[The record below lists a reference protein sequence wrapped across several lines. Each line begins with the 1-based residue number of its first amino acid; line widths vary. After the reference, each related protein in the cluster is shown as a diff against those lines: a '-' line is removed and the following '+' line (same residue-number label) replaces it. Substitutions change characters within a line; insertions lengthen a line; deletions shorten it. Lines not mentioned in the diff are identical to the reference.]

1 VARSRALSN
10 RTKQEPIRVWD
21 RALGREIE
29 EQVYGEGGVRFMYG
43 NPVGRGLG
51 VALFARRWFSQLYG
65 WLQSTRWSGRKVAPF
80 IERYAIPMAEYE
92 PGPFPTF
99 NDFFVRR
106 FRAEARPWASE
117 ADQMP
122 AFAEARYFAWAAIT
136 DAQTFPVKGRDL
148 SSTALLGNAELARDF
163 TGGPLLLARLCPV
176 DYHRFHYPDD
186 GRTLETY
193 RARGAFHS
201 VNPIALATK
210 SDVLATNERQV
221 TLLETRNFG
230 KLAYI
235 EVGAMCVGKIIQSHT
250 APAFAR
256 GDEKGYFLFGGST
269 VIVLGQPGR
278 WEPDPELL
286 RKTEERRETL
296 VRLGQPVARAL
307 HGDGA
312 PRQ

>member
-1 VARSRALSN
+1 MAKSGQTLSS
-10 RTKQEPIRVWD
+10 RTKHEPIRVWD

-43 NPVGRGLG
+43 TAFGRGLG
-51 VALFARRWFSQLYG
+51 EALFARRWFSRLYG

-92 PGPFPTF
+92 PGPFRTF
-99 NDFFVRR
+99 NEFFVRR
-106 FRAEARPWASE
+106 FREGSRPWTTE

-122 AFAEARYFAWAAIT
+122 AFAEARYFAWAAIA
-136 DAQTFPVKGRDL
+136 DEQMFPVKGSHL
-148 SSTALLGNAELARDF
+148 SAAALLGNAELARDF

-186 GRTLETY
+186 GRTLDTC
-193 RARGAFHS
+193 RVRGAFHS
-201 VNPIALATK
+201 VNPLALATK

-221 TLLETRNFG
+221 TLLDTRHFG

-235 EVGAMCVGKIIQSHT
+235 EVGAMCVGKIVQSHT
-250 APAFAR
+250 APEFAR

-278 WEPDPELL
+278 WQPAPELL
-286 RKTEERRETL
+286 RNTEQRRETL
-296 VRLGQPVARAL
+296 VRLGQSVAHRVSS
-307 HGDGA
+307 
-312 PRQ
+312 P